1 MHKSFLNQTTLDL
14 RREKSTFLVNW
25 HLNSK
30 YFVCATYKVGL
41 RRRPKNEKCDN
52 AKCSLKSEKNISV
65 KTALTRPASAV
76 ASSSDINFGTVHKM
90 ETKPF

>member
-1 MHKSFLNQTTLDL
+1 M
-14 RREKSTFLVNW
+14 VNW